1 MICKIIGVLDNGI
14 KGLTAETLNIIQSA
28 DLVIGANRTLKL
40 FYEQIKDAK
49 QLDLTGHLKDVPEWI
64 NVALQANQQV
74 IVLATG
80 DPLCHGIAS
89 YLYKKIAAE
98 QLQIIPNISSI
109 QLAFAQIGL
118 AWQDAKIV
126 SVHSKNATEWSKGA
140 GPEHGLYGLLQAL
153 LNADKLAILT
163 SPDNS
168 PDRIA
173 RMMLIENIADQFDI
187 SVAENLLCS
196 DEKIIQNKPVAYIA
210 DQTFNGN
217 DIVILNRKKA
227 SKPAII
233 FGLQDSDFY
242 QRKPDKGL
250 ITKREVR
257 AVSLARM
264 QLKPDS
270 IVWDIGAGS
279 GSVGLEAARLC
290 SQGYVY
296 AIEKNSADYEIA
308 GKNANQLAIYNYQ
321 LINSKA
327 PAGLENWPAPDAI
340 FIGGT
345 GGELAGLI
353 QRCLSR
359 LNPDG
364 WLVMNF
370 VTIENLTT
378 AIETLKQL
386 NANWDMTQLQAS
398 RSQAILHMYRMQ
410 AENPVWIVSAQRKPA

>member
-1 MICKIIGVLDNGI
+1 MTCKIIGVLDNGI
-14 KGLTAETLNIIQSA
+14 KGLTADTLKLIQSA
-28 DLVIGANRTLKL
+28 NLVIGASRTLKL
-40 FYEQIKDAK
+40 FSKQITHAEQKDLSG
-49 QLDLTGHLKDVPEWI
+49 QLKDVPRWI
-64 NVALQANQQV
+64 STALQANQQV
-74 IVLATG
+74 VVLATG

-89 YLYKKIAAE
+89 YLYKKLTAE

-126 SVHSKNATEWSKGA
+126 SVHSKDATEWSKGA
-140 GPEHGLYGLLQAL
+140 GPEHGFYSLLQAM
-153 LNADKLAILT
+153 LNTDKLAILT
-163 SPDNS
+163 GPENS
-168 PDRIA
+168 PDRIV

-187 SVAENLLCS
+187 SVAENLLCA
-196 DEKIIQNKPVAYIA
+196 DEKVIQNEPAAYIA
-210 DQTFNGN
+210 DQAFNGN
-217 DIVILNRKKA
+217 DIVILNRKKTRI
-227 SKPAII
+227 PVVL

-290 SQGYVY
+290 SKGYVY
-296 AIEKNSADYEIA
+296 AVEKNSADYEIA
-308 GKNANQLAIYNYQ
+308 GKNADQLAIYNYQ
-321 LINSKA
+321 LIHSKA
-327 PAGLENWPAPDAI
+327 PVGLDNWPAPDAI

-353 QRCLSR
+353 QLCLSR
-359 LNPDG
+359 LNPGG

-378 AIETLKQL
+378 AIETLKQI